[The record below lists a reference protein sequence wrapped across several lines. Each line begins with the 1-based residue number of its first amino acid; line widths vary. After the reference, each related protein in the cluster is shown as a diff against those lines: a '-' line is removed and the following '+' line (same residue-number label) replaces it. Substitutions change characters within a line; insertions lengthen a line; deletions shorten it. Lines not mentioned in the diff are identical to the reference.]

1 MADSSGFNPLQ
12 GHGLSGSKEE
22 QNLLLEPTGV
32 LPDKGQHKG

>member
-12 GHGLSGSKEE
+12 GHGLSGSEEE

-32 LPDKGQHKG
+32 LPDKGQH